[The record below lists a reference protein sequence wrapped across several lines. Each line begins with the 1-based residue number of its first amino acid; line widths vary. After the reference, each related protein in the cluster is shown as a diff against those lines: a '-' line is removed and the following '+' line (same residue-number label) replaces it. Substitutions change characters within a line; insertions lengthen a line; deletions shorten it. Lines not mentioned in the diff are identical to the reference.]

1 MKKKVLPLVILVSIM
16 SFGRGE
22 IVRAAVNEENVTVS
36 AEVSDRAEAVM
47 TESDDATPD
56 DDFTDADSDDAM
68 PDDDFTDADPD
79 DPTPDDDFEDTSETI
94 LDREFV
100 KRNTTSYADRE
111 SGKYIGWKQKDGVWY
126 YLEYGKPITGWFSE
140 NGNQYYLS
148 PEDGAMA
155 VGWTQIDGQW
165 YYFNTDGAMQTG
177 WLNLNGDWYYL
188 YEDGTRA
195 EGTWIGTYYVDENG
209 VWDESKFGVSAL
221 DVVQTTDQI
230 LVVQASGT
238 TAEISFHVKDENG
251 TWNMLFMTDGYVG
264 RDGIGEVSEYVS
276 RTPVGVFTMGM
287 VFGIQDN
294 PGTSLPY
301 TKVDS
306 THYWVGDSSSPYYNQ
321 FVSTRDVTGFNR
333 DVSEHLIDYG
343 AVYNYCIDMG
353 YNTSCTPYADSAFFI
368 HCSSDRAT
376 GGCVSLPESYMI
388 KLIQSLKSGAKIIIG
403 TETQIQTY

>member
-177 WLNLNGDWYYL
+177 WLNLNGDWYICMRMEPEQKAPGSVLITWMKMVCGTNQNLAYL
-188 YEDGTRA
+188 R
-195 EGTWIGTYYVDENG
+195 WMLSRQRIRFWWFRHPVRLQR
-209 VWDESKFGVSAL
+209 F
-221 DVVQTTDQI
+221 
-230 LVVQASGT
+230 
-238 TAEISFHVKDENG
+238 
-251 TWNMLFMTDGYVG
+251 LFM
-264 RDGIGEVSEYVS
+264 
-276 RTPVGVFTMGM
+276 
-287 VFGIQDN
+287 
-294 PGTSLPY
+294 
-301 TKVDS
+301 
-306 THYWVGDSSSPYYNQ
+306 
-321 FVSTRDVTGFNR
+321 
-333 DVSEHLIDYG
+333 
-343 AVYNYCIDMG
+343 
-353 YNTSCTPYADSAFFI
+353 
-368 HCSSDRAT
+368 
-376 GGCVSLPESYMI
+376 
-388 KLIQSLKSGAKIIIG
+388 
-403 TETQIQTY
+403 